1 MISIPVIMTKQE
13 PKRNSAL
20 EQQQHLSDKIHL
32 ICDNSIS
39 KDLAINK
46 MKPSSDLIELHS
58 GPPLKRIKM
67 NLVKDN
73 TSIIKK
79 EINITGDFQ
88 PKRTLVLSNNATLP
102 SSTQQIIQTSIGP
115 SYISDNI
122 NLTKETSLLSNNSD
136 IITDK
141 LTRSSTSLLT
151 STHSNQVTINH
162 QDLSKYT
169 TMRIS
174 DLAAKDF
181 NPLFEENSNMSDVTE
196 EPKYSGAISSFSD
209 NNGGNS
215 VDKQSGVEE
224 MSEGRV
230 EFENDG
236 YIVGDMVDCFDAET
250 DSCQQLDS
258 VKQIQVR

>member
-1 MISIPVIMTKQE
+1 
-13 PKRNSAL
+13 
-20 EQQQHLSDKIHL
+20 
-32 ICDNSIS
+32 
-39 KDLAINK
+39 
-46 MKPSSDLIELHS
+46 
-58 GPPLKRIKM
+58 M
-67 NLVKDN
+67 NLVNDN

-79 EINITGDFQ
+79 EINFQ

-102 SSTQQIIQTSIGP
+102 SSTQQNFQTSLGP
-115 SYISDNI
+115 SFISDNI
-122 NLTKETSLLSNNSD
+122 NLAKETSLLSNNSD
-136 IITDK
+136 IITAK

-151 STHSNQVTINH
+151 TTHSNQATINH

-196 EPKYSGAISSFSD
+196 EPKYSGAFSSFSD

-215 VDKQSGVEE
+215 VDKQGGVEE
-224 MSEGRV
+224 MREGRV

-236 YIVGDMVDCFDAET
+236 YIVGDMEDCFDAEA